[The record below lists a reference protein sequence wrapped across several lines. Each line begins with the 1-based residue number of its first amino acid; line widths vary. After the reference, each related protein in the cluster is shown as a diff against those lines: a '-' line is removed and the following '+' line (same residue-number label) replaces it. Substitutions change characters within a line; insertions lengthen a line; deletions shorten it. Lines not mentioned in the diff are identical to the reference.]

1 MFVVKFGICIG
12 IVVACTILGIK
23 KSKKYEIREHML
35 NDFIN
40 TFESI
45 ENDIKYML
53 ISLPDAIEKVRHT
66 LNTDIKDALG
76 AISVAMMS
84 NTDIETMNKK
94 INEEINSIYELN
106 AYDKEIIY
114 HGLSSLGK
122 SDTESQIGII
132 RSSIVNLSNQLS
144 EANMEKAKNYKL
156 YRTLGTAIGLMIAI
170 VFI

>member
-12 IVVACTILGIK
+12 IVVICSILGMK

-35 NDFIN
+35 KDFIT
-40 TFESI
+40 TFRSL

-53 ISLPDAIEKVRHT
+53 TSLPDALEKVRHN
-66 LNTDIKDALG
+66 LNTNIKDTLG

-84 NTDIETMNKK
+84 SESADDMNKK
-94 INEEINSIYELN
+94 INEEINSVYELN
-106 AYDKEIIY
+106 SYDKEIIY
-114 HGLSSLGK
+114 QGLVNLGK
-122 SDTESQIGII
+122 SDSETQIGILEA
-132 RSSIVNLSNQLS
+132 SIVNLSSRLS
-144 EANMEKAKNYKL
+144 EATEEKTKNFKL